1 MSSSMSP
8 LDQLAMALDP
18 ALTME
23 RLGLEPDPWQ
33 RAVLRSM
40 AARLLLLC
48 CRQSGKSTTTA
59 ILALHTSLFQA
70 GSLILLLSPSLRQ
83 SGELFRKVAGFYADL
98 GKPVSSERET
108 ALSLSLTNGSRVVSL
123 PASPDTIRGYS
134 AVDLLVI
141 DEAAMVP
148 DELWIAANPMLAVS
162 QGRLICLSTPLG
174 KRGWFHDI
182 WHDQQSEWE
191 RVRVTAEY
199 CPRIAPEFL
208 AEQKILLGE
217 RWFRQEFLCSFEE
230 TVDQIFSTESVLG
243 AFTSTKSPLF
253 EPSGAAPPAPDT
265 GSSKAPLYG
274 V

>member
-18 ALTME
+18 ALMME

-33 RAVLRSM
+33 RSVLRST
-40 AARLLLLC
+40 ADRLLLLC

-59 ILALHTSLFQA
+59 ILALHTALFQA

-83 SGELFRKVAGFYADL
+83 SGELFRKVAGFYAEL
-98 GKPVSSERET
+98 GRPVPPARET
-108 ALSLSLTNGSRVVSL
+108 ALSLALANGSRVISL

-148 DELWIAANPMLAVS
+148 DELFVAVNPMLAVS
-162 QGRLICLSTPLG
+162 QGRLVCLSTPLG
-174 KRGWFHDI
+174 KRGWFFESWD
-182 WHDQQSEWE
+182 DPQADWE
-191 RVRVTAEY
+191 RVRVTAED

-208 AEQKILLGE
+208 EEQKSTLGD
-217 RWFRQEFLCSFEE
+217 RWFRQEYLCSFAARPR
-230 TVDQIFSTESVLG
+230 I
-243 AFTSTKSPLF
+243 
-253 EPSGAAPPAPDT
+253 SGRAPD
-265 GSSKAPLYG
+265 
-274 V
+274 VQ